1 MFRPGANTQFY
12 FKIYF
17 RTILMLRSLLVS
29 VNVKIMS
36 QVVRVLNV
44 SLVIMISN
52 HHMPLDVLLVI
63 VTSEELSTV
72 T

>member
-1 MFRPGANTQFY
+1 
-12 FKIYF
+12 
-17 RTILMLRSLLVS
+17 MLRSLLVS